1 VKQSALKPAEEKTN
15 SMLETTLYSLL
26 LSIFVGVATGYLGS
40 LMVLEKMALV
50 GDALSHVALPGL
62 AIGISLHFNPFL
74 GAFVFL
80 FVSAAIIWQIQR
92 VTKISFEALVGAMFT
107 LALAIGILLYGDNL
121 DALEAALFGD
131 ISQVTLLS
139 TAVATVVCVS
149 AIVLTKFI
157 YDKLVLAMISEDL
170 AISKGIKVARVNL
183 IYLFLVSVVVAIGIQ
198 IVGTLL
204 VGFLV
209 IVPAIAAKNLSSHMR
224 RYSWLSAVF
233 GAVAG
238 FSGVLL
244 WNLFNFGL
252 PFPGPLVVFSGIIIF
267 SITVIINWR
276 RKITT

>member
-1 VKQSALKPAEEKTN
+1 LTDTVL
-15 SMLETTLYSLL
+15 LSLF

-62 AIGISLHFNPFL
+62 AIGLTFNFNPYL
-74 GAFVFL
+74 GAFAFL
-80 FVSAAIIWQIQR
+80 FATAAIIWHIQR

-139 TAVATVVCVS
+139 TGIAAAVCVG
-149 AIVLTKFI
+149 AIVLTKLI
-157 YDKLVLAMISEDL
+157 YNKLVLAMISEDL
-170 AISKGIKVARVNL
+170 AVSKGINVARTNL

-209 IVPAIAAKNLSSHMR
+209 VVPAIAAKTLSSHMKG
-224 RYSWLSAVF
+224 YSLLSSIF
-233 GAVAG
+233 GATAS
-238 FSGVLL
+238 FFGVLV
-244 WNLFNFGL
+244 WSINNFNL
-252 PFPGPLVVFSGIIIF
+252 PFPGPTVVFAGIIIF
-267 SITVIINWR
+267 VISLIINWR
-276 RKITT
+276 YKITS

>member
-1 VKQSALKPAEEKTN
+1 
-15 SMLETTLYSLL
+15 MLDSTIYSLT
-26 LSIFVGVATGYLGS
+26 LSIFVGVAAGYLGS

-62 AIGISLHFNPFL
+62 AIGITFHFNSTL
-74 GAFVFL
+74 GAFAFL

-92 VTKISFEALVGAMFT
+92 TTKLSFEALVGAMFT
-107 LALAIGILLYGDNL
+107 LSLAIGILIYGDNL

-131 ISQVTLLS
+131 ISQVSLESTLI
-139 TAVATVVCVS
+139 AS
-149 AIVLTKFI
+149 AACIIAIILTKII
-157 YDKLVLAMISEDL
+157 YDKLILAMISEDL

-183 IYLFLVSVVVAIGIQ
+183 LYLFLVSVIVAIGIQ

-233 GAVAG
+233 GAAAA
-238 FSGVLL
+238 FSGVLF
-244 WNLFNFGL
+244 WSLFFSGPNARI
-252 PFPGPLVVFSGIIIF
+252 PFPGPFVVFAGIIIF
-267 SITVIINWR
+267 AVTIVINWR
-276 RKITT
+276 YKITT

>member
-1 VKQSALKPAEEKTN
+1 MPDTFI
-15 SMLETTLYSLL
+15 YSLF

-62 AIGISLHFNPFL
+62 AIGISFHFNPFL

-121 DALEAALFGD
+121 NALEAALFGD

-139 TAVATVVCVS
+139 TMIAAVVCVA
-149 AIVLTKFI
+149 AIVLTKVI

-183 IYLFLVSVVVAIGIQ
+183 LYLFLVSVVVAIGIQ

-244 WNLFNFGL
+244 WGLFNFNL
-252 PFPGPLVVFSGIIIF
+252 PFPGPLVVFSGIVIF
-267 SITVIINWR
+267 AITVVINWR
-276 RKITT
+276 LKITT

>member
-1 VKQSALKPAEEKTN
+1 MARLGLKRIEGHWRLGMSGQGSQFISKQKLCRRR
-15 SMLETTLYSLL
+15 
-26 LSIFVGVATGYLGS
+26 
-40 LMVLEKMALV
+40 
-50 GDALSHVALPGL
+50 
-62 AIGISLHFNPFL
+62 
-74 GAFVFL
+74 
-80 FVSAAIIWQIQR
+80 R

-139 TAVATVVCVS
+139 TAIAAAVCVA

-183 IYLFLVSVVVAIGIQ
+183 LYLFLVSVVVAIGIQ

-238 FSGVLL
+238 FSGVLFWSL
-244 WNLFNFGL
+244 LNFGI

-267 SITVIINWR
+267 AVSIVINWR
-276 RKITT
+276 YKITT